1 MKDTGIVM
9 ACAQRPEEACQ
20 EVLTELMSILL
31 SRPEGEGESSTKG
44 GNVFDFF
51 DRSLKKRACGS
62 HS

>member
-31 SRPEGEGESSTKG
+31 SRPEGEGES
-44 GNVFDFF
+44 GNVFDF
-51 DRSLKKRACGS
+51 D
-62 HS
+62 